1 MKAASGVRARGY
13 PSPGVVLVSVALI
26 STALIA
32 YEIVLM
38 HRLLIERWHHFGY
51 LVISVALLGFGA
63 SGTLL
68 AVFER
73 RVRQRTLTA
82 LWLSAIGL
90 ALSLSL
96 LPRVAAWL
104 PITARFIPQ
113 DLWRQAGWW
122 SLYWLAAAIPFL
134 LGATHIGAALMTA
147 GRRVGRVYAVN
158 LFGSGAGALIGG
170 LLVSR
175 WPVEAGLWP
184 ALALAW
190 VGTGVL
196 TAAREISAPRFGRL
210 VRTVLVTA
218 LVVGAVVLEARRPL
232 ALNPDEFKHLARVR
246 QLQAQGAVRCVARAA
261 DPHGYVEI
269 YESDL
274 FHDLPFLHISESPPP
289 MFSILINGDTA
300 GSVLRIQDASQAG
313 VMDRTLMA
321 FPYRLLGPE
330 PRVLLIGETG
340 GTNVWLARRRAA
352 SEIVVVQPN
361 SALTDLFRGPAPLAD
376 STGNVFEGPDVRLE
390 SGDPRQFLAS
400 NRAVA
405 FDLIQIVSL
414 EGLGLGG
421 AGMRGLAEDHLV
433 TVEGFAECLQVLG
446 DAGALAIT
454 RGLQTPRRENIR
466 LLATLAEALE
476 LIGIEQPARHI
487 VQVRDYLGACTIAL
501 RSPLDDGRRA
511 QLRKAIREFNLTPV
525 CYDGLPIQE
534 VNQPDAQEGPP
545 GSDIDWLHHAAREI
559 LSHRREG
566 FYGTWLTNVRPAHDD
581 NPFFWDFYK
590 PGAVAELRR
599 VYQDLWLTR
608 AELGRLFL
616 YASMVIAATA
626 AVILILVPL
635 AFARMRARTI
645 ERRRQDR
652 RCVQTHPTVWTVV
665 YFGAIGI
672 AFMAIEM
679 ALISRAIRSLGDP
692 VIASAL
698 VIGGILVVSGLGSLT
713 GRRLLRG
720 RLWRP
725 VTVVAT
731 LGVVAALVGWSAY
744 GQQLWTTWGPTL
756 LGILVIPL
764 AYCMG
769 VPMPSGIAALSTR
782 SPSLVPWA
790 WGVNGVASVIG
801 SSLAIVVAMV
811 SGYRYVLA
819 LAAGLYAL
827 AALAAV
833 ALGRDSEPGGAS
845 LSHNNITRE
854 AD

>member
-1 MKAASGVRARGY
+1 MKAASGVRTRGY
-13 PSPGVVLVSVALI
+13 PSPGVVLASVTLI
-26 STALIA
+26 STALIV

-68 AVFER
+68 AVCER
-73 RVRQRTLTA
+73 RVRQRTLSA

-90 ALSLSL
+90 TLSLSL
-96 LPRVAAWL
+96 MPRLAAWL

-147 GRRVGRVYAVN
+147 ERHVGRVYAVN
-158 LFGSGAGALIGG
+158 LFGSGAGALLGG

-175 WPVEAGLWP
+175 WPVETGLWP
-184 ALALAW
+184 ALGLAW
-190 VGTGVL
+190 LATGVL
-196 TAAREISAPRFGRL
+196 TAACDTSARRFRPL
-210 VRTVLVTA
+210 FRPVLVAA
-218 LVVGAVVLEARRPL
+218 LAVGAVVLEAQRPL
-232 ALNPDEFKHLARVR
+232 VLNPDEFKHLARVR
-246 QLQAQGAVRCVARAA
+246 QLQAQGAVRRVACAA

-269 YESDL
+269 HESDL
-274 FHDLPFLHISESPPP
+274 FHDLPFLAIAERPPP
-289 MFSILINGDTA
+289 MFSILINGDRA
-300 GSVLRIQDASQAG
+300 GSVLRVQDASQAG
-313 VMDRTLMA
+313 VMDKTLMA
-321 FPYRLLGPE
+321 FPYQLLRPR

-361 SALTDLFRGPAPLAD
+361 AALTDLLRGPAPLAD
-376 STGNVFEGPDVRLE
+376 STGHVFEGSDVRLE
-390 SGDPRQFLAS
+390 STDPRRFLPS
-400 NRAVA
+400 NRATA
-405 FDLIQIVSL
+405 FDLVQIAPL

-476 LIGIEQPARHI
+476 LIGVEQPARHI
-487 VQVRDYLGACTIAL
+487 VQVRDYLGACTVAL
-501 RSPLDDGRRA
+501 RSPLDDERRA
-511 QLRKAIREFNLTPV
+511 RLREAISEFNVTPV
-525 CYDGLPIQE
+525 WYDGLPIQE

-545 GSDIDWLHHAAREI
+545 GSDIDWLHYAAREI
-559 LSHRREG
+559 LSERRAG
-566 FYGTWLTNVRPAHDD
+566 FYDTWLTNVRPVHDD

-616 YASMVIAATA
+616 YASMVIAGLA
-626 AVILILVPL
+626 AIVLILAPL
-635 AFARMRARTI
+635 ALAGPWARIGQRHGNITR
-645 ERRRQDR
+645 
-652 RCVQTHPTVWTVV
+652 VQTQPTGWAVL
-665 YFGAIGI
+665 YFAAIGI

-698 VIGGILVVSGLGSLT
+698 IIGGLLVVSGLGSLT

-731 LGVVAALVGWSAY
+731 LGVAAALVGWSAY

-756 LGILVIPL
+756 LGMLVIPL

-782 SPSLVPWA
+782 SPGLVPWA
-790 WGVNGVASVIG
+790 WGVNGVASVVG

-833 ALGRDSEPGGAS
+833 ALGRDSEAGGAS
-845 LSHNNITRE
+845 PAHDEVKRE

>member
-1 MKAASGVRARGY
+1 MKAASGVRALGY
-13 PSPGVVLVSVALI
+13 PSPRVILVSVALI

-38 HRLLIERWHHFGY
+38 RRLLIERWHHFGY

-82 LWLSAIGL
+82 LRLSAIGL

-96 LPRVAAWL
+96 LPRLAAWL

-147 GRRVGRVYAVN
+147 GRQVGRVYAVN
-158 LFGSGAGALIGG
+158 LFGSGVGALLGG

-190 VGTGVL
+190 VAAGVL
-196 TAAREISAPRFGRL
+196 TAAREINAPRFGRL
-210 VRTVLVTA
+210 ARTVLVTA

-232 ALNPDEFKHLARVR
+232 LLNPDEFKDLTRVR
-246 QLQAQGAVRCVARAA
+246 QLETQGMARCVARAS

-274 FHDLPFLHISESPPP
+274 FHDLPLLHISESPPP
-289 MFSILINGDTA
+289 MFSILINGDVA

-330 PRVLLIGETG
+330 PRVLLLGETG

-376 STGNVFEGPDVRLE
+376 STGNVFEGSDVRLE
-390 SGDPRQFLAS
+390 SAAPRQFLAS
-400 NRAVA
+400 NRAIA

-446 DAGALAIT
+446 DTGALAIT

-476 LIGIEQPARHI
+476 LIGIEEPAPHI
-487 VQVRDYLGACTIAL
+487 VQVRDYLGACTVAL
-501 RSPLDDGRRA
+501 RSPLDDERRA

-525 CYDGLPIQE
+525 WYDGLPIQE

-545 GSDIDWLHHAAREI
+545 GSDVDWLHHAAREI
-559 LSHRREG
+559 FSDRREG
-566 FYGTWLTNVRPAHDD
+566 FYQTWLTNVQPVHDD

-590 PGAVAELRR
+590 AGAVAELRR
-599 VYQDLWLTR
+599 LYKDLWLTR

-616 YASMVIAATA
+616 YASMVIAGAA
-626 AVILILVPL
+626 AVIMILVPL
-635 AFARMRARTI
+635 ALAGMRARI
-645 ERRRQDR
+645 ARRREYR
-652 RCVQTHPTVWTVV
+652 RWVQTHPTVWTVV

-713 GRRLLRG
+713 GRRVLRG
-720 RLWRP
+720 RLWQP
-725 VTVVAT
+725 ATVVAT
-731 LGVVAALVGWSAY
+731 LGVVAASVGWSVY

-756 LGILVIPL
+756 LGVLVIPL

-833 ALGRDSEPGGAS
+833 ALGRDSEADATA